1 MATQTGRNWSS
12 GDIVTAANLSSIE
25 RGVSTLAE
33 DYTPT
38 TWANGDTV
46 TAAAL
51 NKIEQGVVDAGYHEF
66 DLATITFDLTVP
78 EGYEVATIGIS
89 SMSIPYP
96 TDGLAAESSSVP
108 TVRVASSSS
117 SSSSSLSYYNCV
129 PLPIEYTGSIQV
141 LMYKNEGYVDRIRFL
156 DSNDD
161 YFTVDSISCSDN
173 IIRDDNSFYITG
185 DGTISC
191 VLSIK
196 DAPIK

>member
-12 GDIVTAANLSSIE
+12 GDIVTAANLSSVE

-78 EGYEVATIGIS
+78 EGYEVAKIRIS

-96 TDGLAAESSSVP
+96 PTESLEESSSTP
-108 TVRVASSSS
+108 TVKVAPI
-117 SSSSSLSYYNCV
+117 LSGSPIYKCN
-129 PLPIEYTGSIQV
+129 PASIEYTGFIQV
-141 LMYKNEGYVDRIRFL
+141 LMYKNEGYIGDIIFF
-156 DSNDD
+156 DSNFSA
-161 YFTVDSISCSDN
+161 FTIDSISCSGN
-173 IIRDDNSFYITG
+173 IILNDDGFCITG

-191 VLSIK
+191 VLTVTVSEEK
-196 DAPIK
+196 

>member
-1 MATQTGRNWSS
+1 MATQKGRNWSS
-12 GDIVTAANLSSIE
+12 GDIVTAANLGSIE
-25 RGVSTLAE
+25 RGVNTLAE

-51 NKIEQGVVDAGYHEF
+51 NKIEQGVVVAGYHDF

-78 EGYEVATIGIS
+78 EGYEVAKINIS

-96 TDGLAAESSSVP
+96 TAGLVTESSSIP

-117 SSSSSLSYYNCV
+117 LPCYNCK

-156 DSNDD
+156 DSNFKA
-161 YFTVDSISCSDN
+161 FTIDSISCSGN
-173 IIRDDNSFYITG
+173 ITFDDVFYITG

-191 VLSIK
+191 VLSMNN
-196 DAPIK
+196 APIK